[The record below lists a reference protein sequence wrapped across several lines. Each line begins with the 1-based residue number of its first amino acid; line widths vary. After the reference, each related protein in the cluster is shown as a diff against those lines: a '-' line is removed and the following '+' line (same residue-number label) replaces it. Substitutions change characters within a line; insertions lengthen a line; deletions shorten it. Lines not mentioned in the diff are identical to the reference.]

1 MTSTCIPRIPG
12 KTLKHHEQLPHILEM
27 QSGSGLVQYIE
38 RFARLTTMQLACQ
51 FHALSLAAG
60 KRGSRLPKRIAPEPH
75 IEKRLKLALDPGDVL
90 KEQQQPSSTVMS
102 STSEMFL
109 PL

>member
-1 MTSTCIPRIPG
+1 MLRRSLGHHGAAARTALRTQIDDMVGAFDNVKVVLDDEHRVSLIH
-12 KTLKHHEQLPHILEM
+12 KTLKHHELLPHILEM

-60 KRGSRLPKRIAPEPH
+60 KRGSRLP
-75 IEKRLKLALDPGDVL
+75 
-90 KEQQQPSSTVMS
+90 
-102 STSEMFL
+102 
-109 PL
+109 

>member
-1 MTSTCIPRIPG
+1 MVGAFDDVKVVLDDEHRVSRIH

-60 KRGSRLPKRIAPEPH
+60 KRGSRLPQADIPKPH
-75 IEKRLKLALDPGDVL
+75 IE
-90 KEQQQPSSTVMS
+90 
-102 STSEMFL
+102 
-109 PL
+109 